1 MLSVRNGMA
10 EFLAGI
16 TKTIW
21 RMLMPYKSE
30 AYDLEKLSPEE
41 YRSYNR
47 LQAVIVLLDNL
58 FCIIFVL
65 CITFLAYN
73 LNKWSLMWF
82 YLLPVVAFVSV

>member
-1 MLSVRNGMA
+1 MPTTN
-10 EFLAGI
+10 EEIDLAKP
-16 TKTIW
+16 T
-21 RMLMPYKSE
+21 
-30 AYDLEKLSPEE
+30 PEE
-41 YRSYNR
+41 YKSYNR
-47 LQAVIVLLDNL
+47 LQALIVLLDNL